1 MADLSRVSVL
11 IVDDN
16 AHMMSIVRQMLRG
29 FGIVK
34 VYECRDAGEAFDIA
48 RTEPVDLII
57 VDYHMPLLDGLEF
70 TRLVRNGSDSG
81 NPYMPIIMLT
91 AYTERSRVLAA
102 RDAGVTEICAKPLN
116 ANQLWLKLCAVI
128 NEPRPFVRT
137 PRFFGPDRRRREGF
151 DYAGEE
157 RRADRI
163 KAASQ
168 APDADPDE
176 EADDASSAAAG

>member
-1 MADLSRVSVL
+1 MADLSRVNVL

-29 FGIVK
+29 FGIIK
-34 VYECRDAGEAFDIA
+34 AYESRDAGEAFDIV
-48 RTEPVDLII
+48 RTEPIDLII

-70 TRLVRNGSDSG
+70 TKLVRTGSDSG
-81 NPYMPIIMLT
+81 NPYIPIIMLT

-102 RDAGVTEICAKPLN
+102 RDAGVTEVCAKPLT

-151 DYAGEE
+151 AYAGEE
-157 RRADRI
+157 RRAD
-163 KAASQ
+163 KLEAGASGDETASHGEHAAQ
-168 APDADPDE
+168 NTTRT
-176 EADDASSAAAG
+176 G